1 MDEQYDYQNNNQINN
16 EMPQIEGQNNKD
28 NNNFNNITPKGRNYE
43 KYTPNDNRQMM
54 PQQENNYN
62 KYRKTPYEENNYI
75 IK

>member
-1 MDEQYDYQNNNQINN
+1 
-16 EMPQIEGQNNKD
+16 MPQIEGQNNKD

-62 KYRKTPYEENNYI
+62 KTFI
-75 IK
+75 I